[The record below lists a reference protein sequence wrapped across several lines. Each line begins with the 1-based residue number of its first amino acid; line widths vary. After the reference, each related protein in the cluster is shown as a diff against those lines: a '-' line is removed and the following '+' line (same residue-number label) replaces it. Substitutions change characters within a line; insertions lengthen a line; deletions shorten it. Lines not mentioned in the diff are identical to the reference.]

1 MLPSLLLLLTL
12 ARWFYTHVSSIRIQ
26 RLLLT
31 RFLQATSIYFLWP
44 SIINF
49 IVPFIA
55 ISKKRIAISKE
66 AFSKMGTVLKSRN
79 IKFET
84 KILIMKTYIWS
95 VLLYGC
101 ECWTISKTMEKRLVA
116 LEMWFLRRIFRISW
130 TEKISNKEVLNLAEY
145 EPSLMRAIKKRQL
158 DFFGHIKRRNGLE
171 KLVLCGKINGTR
183 GQGRQRQTYMDSMR
197 RLTSDQD
204 NTLTRVEL
212 IRRTEDREDW
222 KSLVVN
228 VCARPDT

>member
-1 MLPSLLLLLTL
+1 
-12 ARWFYTHVSSIRIQ
+12 
-26 RLLLT
+26 
-31 RFLQATSIYFLWP
+31 
-44 SIINF
+44 
-49 IVPFIA
+49 
-55 ISKKRIAISKE
+55 
-66 AFSKMGTVLKSRN
+66 
-79 IKFET
+79 
-84 KILIMKTYIWS
+84 MKTYIWS

-130 TEKISNKEVLNLAEY
+130 TEKISNKEVLTLAEY

-158 DFFGHIKRRNGLE
+158 EFFGHINRRNGLE
-171 KLVLCGKINGTR
+171 KLVLCGKIKGTR